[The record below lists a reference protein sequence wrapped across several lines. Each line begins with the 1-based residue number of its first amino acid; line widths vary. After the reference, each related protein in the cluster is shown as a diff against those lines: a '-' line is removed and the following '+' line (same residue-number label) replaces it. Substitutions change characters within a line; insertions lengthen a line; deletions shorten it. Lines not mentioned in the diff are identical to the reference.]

1 MQISIEGVSKR
12 FGSVTALEDVSLSV
26 EHGELFFLLG
36 PSGCGKTTLLRI
48 LAGFSSVDSGRVL
61 FDGDDVAG
69 IPPHKRSA
77 AMVFQ
82 GYALWPHM
90 TVRENV
96 AFGLEM
102 RRVPKAE
109 REEKVATALARVQIS
124 ELADRKP
131 HELSGGQ
138 QQRVALAR
146 TLVVEPAC
154 LLLDEPLANLDAR
167 LRLDMRAEI
176 RRICKESG
184 LTAVYVTHD
193 QKEALSMADR
203 LAVLKGGHALQVGR
217 PRDVY
222 TRPADHFVAG
232 FIGEANFLAGTV
244 AGVDGGTGVVE
255 TEVGRIASAVL
266 PDNAEAGR
274 PVVVCLRPE
283 GIRRCGDGEATAG
296 NAFQARVTGTVYL
309 GDLAHY
315 RLAVGESTT
324 LHMAELNPR
333 SVPAEGETMPVCVDP
348 RDAIV
353 LPSEE

>member
-1 MQISIEGVSKR
+1 MQITVEGVNKR
-12 FGSVTALEDVSLSV
+12 FGSVTALDAVSLSI
-26 EHGELFFLLG
+26 ERGELFFLLG

-48 LAGFSSVDSGRVL
+48 LAGFCAIDSGRVS

-69 IPPHKRSA
+69 VPPHKRSA

-109 REEKVATALARVQIS
+109 REAKVAATLARVQID

-131 HELSGGQ
+131 HALSGGQ

-154 LLLDEPLANLDAR
+154 LLLDEPLANLDAK

-203 LAVLKGGHALQVGR
+203 LAVLRDGRVLQVGR
-217 PRDVY
+217 PREVY
-222 TRPADHFVAG
+222 TRPADRFVAG
-232 FIGEANFLAGTV
+232 FIGEANFLPGTV
-244 AGVDGGTGVVE
+244 TGVSGGTGVVE
-255 TEVGRIASAVL
+255 TEVGPLASSAL
-266 PDNAEAGR
+266 PDSLGAGR

-283 GIRRCGDGEATAG
+283 GIRRSGDGESAAG
-296 NAFQARVTGTVYL
+296 NAFRARVAGTVYL

-315 RLAVGESTT
+315 RLTVGESTT

-333 SVPAEGETMPVCVDP
+333 SVPAEGEIMAVCVDP
-348 RDAIV
+348 RDAVV
-353 LPSEE
+353 LPSDE

>member
-1 MQISIEGVSKR
+1 MHIAIEGVSKR
-12 FGSVTALEDVSLSV
+12 FGSVTALDAVSLSI
-26 EHGELFFLLG
+26 ERGELFFLLG
-36 PSGCGKTTLLRI
+36 PSGCGKTTLLRL
-48 LAGFSSVDSGRVL
+48 LAGFCAADSGRVL

-69 IPPHKRSA
+69 LPPHKRSA

-109 REEKVATALARVQIS
+109 RESSVAAALSRVQIDD
-124 ELADRKP
+124 LAERKP

-154 LLLDEPLANLDAR
+154 LLLDEPLANLDAK

-203 LAVLKGGHALQVGR
+203 LAVLKDGQVLQIGP
-217 PRDVY
+217 PREVY
-222 TRPADHFVAG
+222 TRPVNRFVAG
-232 FIGEANFLAGTV
+232 FIGEANFLPGTIASLSDG
-244 AGVDGGTGVVE
+244 AGVVDTALGPL
-255 TEVGRIASAVL
+255 ASSAL
-266 PDNAEAGR
+266 PGDAEAGQ
-274 PVVVCLRPE
+274 PVVICLRPE
-283 GIRRCGDGEATAG
+283 GIRRCGDGERAAG
-296 NAFQARVTGTVYL
+296 NTFQARVAGTVYL

-315 RLAVGESTT
+315 RLEAGESTT

-333 SVPAEGETMPVCVDP
+333 SVPDAGETVAVCVDP
-348 RDAIV
+348 RDAVV
-353 LPSEE
+353 LPSDE